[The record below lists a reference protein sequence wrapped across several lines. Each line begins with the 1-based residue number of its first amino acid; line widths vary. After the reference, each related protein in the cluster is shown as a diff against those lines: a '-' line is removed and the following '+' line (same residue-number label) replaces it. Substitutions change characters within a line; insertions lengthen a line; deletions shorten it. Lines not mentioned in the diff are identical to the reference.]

1 MRYLRFVSD
10 TERKDAKNVW
20 NIEILGPGEIESIK
34 RRKRKLLKM
43 TPKILAWST
52 EEKEIPINK
61 TEKHQK
67 KKEKRKKG

>member
-34 RRKRKLLKM
+34 RRKRKLLRM

-52 EEKEIPINK
+52 E
-61 TEKHQK
+61 
-67 KKEKRKKG
+67 